1 MSELK
6 IEVGQKYHDDDHTY
20 VVTKYA
26 PKMYLM
32 EDAPQQWLNAVE
44 YIYDPS
50 EVEGWEEHG
59 ESNMIFVV
67 PENDFLEHFK
77 NGEKPND

>member
-6 IEVGQKYHDDDHTY
+6 IKVGQKYHDDEHTY

-26 PKMYLM
+26 PKMYRMLF
-32 EDAPQQWLNAVE
+32 ASRWINAVE

-59 ESNMIFVV
+59 ESDMFFVI
-67 PENDFLEHFK
+67 PEPNFRDRFK
-77 NGEKPND
+77 PGERPSE